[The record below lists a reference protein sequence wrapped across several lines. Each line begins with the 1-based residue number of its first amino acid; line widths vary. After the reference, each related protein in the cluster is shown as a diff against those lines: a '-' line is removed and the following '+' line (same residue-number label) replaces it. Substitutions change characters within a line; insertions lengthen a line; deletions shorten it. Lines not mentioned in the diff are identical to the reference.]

1 MKLNFWGALI
11 IVLVVLVAL
20 GKIGWGWLL
29 VAAWP
34 LVLAVVVLSGFWI
47 FLVMA
52 IITVIVLAVL
62 SQ

>member
-34 LVLAVVVLSGFWI
+34 LVLAVVVLSGFGI

-52 IITVIVLAVL
+52 IITVIIVAIFN
-62 SQ
+62 Q